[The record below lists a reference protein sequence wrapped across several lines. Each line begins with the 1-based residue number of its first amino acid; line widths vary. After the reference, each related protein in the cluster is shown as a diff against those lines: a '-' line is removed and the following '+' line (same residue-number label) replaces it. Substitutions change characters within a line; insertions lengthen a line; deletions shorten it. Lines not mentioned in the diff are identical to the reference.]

1 MKSQQILLKAQQWN
15 VNSLTQQPKQKWQ
28 IYSQSCKNLP
38 QLVFSGIMC
47 FYS

>member
-15 VNSLTQQPKQKWQ
+15 TLTQQPKQKWQ

-38 QLVFSGIMC
+38 AGVQWHNML
-47 FYS
+47 YS